1 VSYIFYYHHLH
12 LALTGTTVI
21 LSVVAIVDITVTG
34 ATEVGAGG
42 VDTLVL
48 TTIAWLVITEVDGG
62 GVLVAACVLAADPE
76 VPAATGPS
84 AR

>member
-1 VSYIFYYHHLH
+1 MSYIFHYNHLH

-34 ATEVGAGG
+34 ATDVAAGG
-42 VDTLVL
+42 VVTLVL
-48 TTIAWLVITEVDGG
+48 STGDWLVITEVDGG
-62 GVLVAACVLAADPE
+62 GVLVATCVLAEDPE
-76 VPAATGPS
+76 VPAAIGPS